1 MKDQITANLVLVII
15 KQLNSVNHHSVM
27 YAVMHLFHP
36 NLPIF
41 LNVKFNV
48 KKSIKFYSYFLST
61 ALTESKHPWE

>member
-1 MKDQITANLVLVII
+1 VKILDNVYKLILLMKDQITANLVLVII

-48 KKSIKFYSYFLST
+48 KKIQL
-61 ALTESKHPWE
+61 

>member
-1 MKDQITANLVLVII
+1 MKDQITANLVLVIV

-48 KKSIKFYSYFLST
+48 KKIQL
-61 ALTESKHPWE
+61 